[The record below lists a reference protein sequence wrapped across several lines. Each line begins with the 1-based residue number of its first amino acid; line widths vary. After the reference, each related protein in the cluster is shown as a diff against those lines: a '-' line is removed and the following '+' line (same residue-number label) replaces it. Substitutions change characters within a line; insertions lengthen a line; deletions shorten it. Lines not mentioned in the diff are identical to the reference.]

1 MKDIKLVDVISPLY
15 TLSIFGEQIADKI
28 AFNTMRE
35 LQKFDSAEGEGDINL
50 WDDICIQQQTEDF
63 SIIWHIYEEQINGCV
78 LNFVEQLKHHEK
90 LAVFFLSDEGNELYD
105 EMKEDDKGTHIS
117 QKYFDSIITDYIVKH
132 HVYSNARSY
141 VNDRI
146 RYYTPNIVR

>member
-1 MKDIKLVDVISPLY
+1 MDEVKLVDVISPICA
-15 TLSIFGEQIADKI
+15 LSIFGERIAEKI

-35 LQKFDSAEGEGDINL
+35 LQKIDAVNGEGDINL

-63 SIIWHIYEEQINGCV
+63 SIIWPFYEEHVNGCV
-78 LNFVEQLKHHEK
+78 LYFVEQLKHHEK
-90 LAVFFLSDEGNELYD
+90 FAVFYLSDEGNELND
-105 EMKEDDKGTHIS
+105 EVVEDNKGTRIS
-117 QKYFDSIITDYIVKH
+117 QKYFDDIITDYIVNH

-146 RYYTPNIVR
+146 RYYIS